1 MPKGSKG
8 KAKDKGKA
16 GAKPKKKSPKAADT
30 DQPAPKASVKG
41 DSKGVESARQVC
53 HFRECSKYHQMKVSL
68 LFTFDED
75 MKCALA
81 EIIQVQVAETTGSEI
96 NYRLCHGCH
105 PKYTAAC

>member
-8 KAKDKGKA
+8 KGKDK
-16 GAKPKKKSPKAADT
+16 GAKPKKKSPKADT
-30 DQPAPKASVKG
+30 DKPSAKAQVKG
-41 DSKGVESARQVC
+41 DSKADSKGGDTPRQIC